1 MHSQKNPTIQP
12 NNDFLEMVIL
22 KILKKIFGI
31 YPSYSDSNDNLVP
44 PIFIR
49 VVMNQHPDESGL
61 TFGW

>member
-1 MHSQKNPTIQP
+1 MRSQKNPRIQP
-12 NNDFLEMVIL
+12 NNDFLEIYIL
-22 KILKKIFGI
+22 KILKKIIGI
-31 YPSYSDSNDNLVP
+31 HPSYDKSNLVP